1 MKKNILI
8 AANSFKE
15 CADSVTAAGFFNK
28 ELSRNSSLNIISR
41 PISDGG
47 DGFLNIC
54 REYYNLET
62 LKYRVS
68 TPYDDNKLT
77 CNAGYDRK
85 NKVVYIESADILGL
99 KIIPEPKRHPAL
111 LSSKGMGEL
120 LNAIVNDVNSK
131 KLKIKKVVLG
141 IGGTGINDLGLGM
154 CSTLGLKMFDNNG
167 NELEVIPKNFRLAS
181 SLLWSKIQLP
191 FELEVIIDVKNP
203 LLGKMG
209 ATNVYGQQK
218 GLKKNEISG
227 IEKGFEK
234 IINILNYNKLT
245 RIPNELSGAGGG
257 LAAGLILF
265 LNAKTKSSEEFLLK
279 DLGLGKIKKTEYV
292 ILTEGSFDRQ
302 SLMGKATGC
311 LLEHFSKSGAKIIIC
326 CGKVEKSVKKLLP
339 DGTAVIELSKFF
351 KSEKESIK
359 NFHKGIKLASNEI
372 LQIINEKISVK
383 SC

>member
-1 MKKNILI
+1 MKKILI

-15 CADSVTAAGFFNK
+15 CADSVTTARYFEK
-28 ELSRNSSLNIISR
+28 ELGNNKLLNIVSR

-47 DGFLNIC
+47 DGFLNVC
-54 REYYNLET
+54 REYFHLET

-68 TPYDDNKLT
+68 TPYNDKKLT

-99 KIIPEPKRHPAL
+99 KVIPKPKRHPAI

-131 KLKIKKVVLG
+131 KLKIKKLVIG

-154 CSTLGLKMFDNNG
+154 CSILGLKLFDNNG

-181 SLLWSKIQLP
+181 SLLWSQIKLP
-191 FELEVIIDVKNP
+191 FELEIIIDVKNP
-203 LLGKMG
+203 LLGKIG
-209 ATNVYGQQK
+209 ATYVYGRQK
-218 GLKKNEISG
+218 GLKQSELQG

-257 LAAGLILF
+257 LAAGFILF
-265 LNAKTKSSEEFLLK
+265 LNVKTKYSEEFLLN
-279 DLGLGKIKKTEYV
+279 DLGLRKIKKTDYV
-292 ILTEGSFDRQ
+292 VLTEGAFDEQ

-311 LLEHFSKSGAKIIIC
+311 LLEYFSKSGAKIIIC
-326 CGKVEKSVKKLLP
+326 CGKMEKSVKKLLP

-372 LQIINEKISVK
+372 LKIINEDK
-383 SC
+383 